1 MGLGPSPKKAL
12 WATAHFWEGH
22 GEKEDGGNPPSL
34 PDQSRSQAGGH
45 PELTFGSK
53 QRGVARLVAKRLP
66 IMLGREAW
74 GEGQC
79 LGFLDQPL
87 PEGGKS
93 RGAPLTQPKR
103 GAHLSVAPGR
113 QRLAAAFT
121 LEAEPVPV
129 PAQGAHLLS

>member
-1 MGLGPSPKKAL
+1 MGGTPHPFRTRADLRL
-12 WATAHFWEGH
+12 
-22 GEKEDGGNPPSL
+22 
-34 PDQSRSQAGGH
+34 GGH

-79 LGFLDQPL
+79 LGFLDHPL

-93 RGAPLTQPKR
+93 
-103 GAHLSVAPGR
+103 
-113 QRLAAAFT
+113 
-121 LEAEPVPV
+121 LEP
-129 PAQGAHLLS
+129 S